1 MGYGIN
7 LKYSGFMKK
16 LSFALLALFLF
27 TPIYIEAKKK
37 PFGNGLYW
45 ELKEDGT
52 LAISGNGRMP
62 NFKPCKTP
70 WYNKR
75 YKVKSIVIEEGVTS
89 IGENSFNLCGETFEI
104 DEFIV
109 PKSLSEVGN
118 HAFGIA
124 SVKASRVI
132 IPDLEAFI
140 YTKYETSIICKSLY
154 VGSEEVT
161 KLVIPNGTTVINR
174 PFCRVTN
181 VSSVVIPNTVTSIG
195 QGAFSGYSGLTS
207 VAIPKSVTCI
217 GEWAFAYC
225 KNLTSIAIPS
235 SIQTIG
241 DFSFFHCQSL
251 TSVVI
256 PASVNSIG
264 RYAFDECDMLAFIV
278 IPKSL
283 SNSTRIKFPKNTKIY
298 EGELL
303 TLHDNNSDNMFYLVN
318 DSEKKGMV
326 CTNGKWIIP
335 LNNNYSEIGLLGG
348 EYIKV
353 LEYGNYGVF
362 NFEGKEI
369 IPTNRGYTYIG
380 DYDSSKGTF
389 AFTKKGVS
397 GICDSQGREIST
409 TRLAPT
415 SDDIKANGGYASVM
429 VLNNGNTKYYK
440 VSKSGRYGLTDAEGK
455 VIVPTEME
463 ALESAGTGYLRYK
476 LNGFWGVMNYAGK
489 IIIDTDRGYTS
500 IGDFKT
506 FNKRFSYT
514 MNGYKGECDAT
525 GRQISKI
532 KVDTPRPNTSVV
544 SSSGS
549 SSSSSSSNN
558 NSGNNTTTVVVEH
571 KHDPVPMQVWKQCTG
586 CYGSGMCQS
595 GCGGSG
601 WFTGYSGNSTRCIG
615 CGGTGK
621 CQFCAGQGGHY
632 EVEYR

>member
-1 MGYGIN
+1 
-7 LKYSGFMKK
+7 MKK

-37 PFGNGLYW
+37 TFGNGLYW
-45 ELKEDGT
+45 DLDKYGNLE
-52 LAISGNGRMP
+52 ISGVGDMM
-62 NFKPCKTP
+62 NFSNSNPAP
-70 WYNKR
+70 WHNKNCW
-75 YKVKSIVIEEGVTS
+75 YVTICEGVTS
-89 IGENSFNLCGETFEI
+89 IG
-104 DEFIV
+104 D
-109 PKSLSEVGN
+109 
-118 HAFGIA
+118 
-124 SVKASRVI
+124 
-132 IPDLEAFI
+132 
-140 YTKYETSIICKSLY
+140 
-154 VGSEEVT
+154 
-161 KLVIPNGTTVINR
+161 
-174 PFCRVTN
+174 
-181 VSSVVIPNTVTSIG
+181 
-195 QGAFSGYSGLTS
+195 
-207 VAIPKSVTCI
+207 
-217 GEWAFAYC
+217 
-225 KNLTSIAIPS
+225 
-235 SIQTIG
+235 
-241 DFSFFHCQSL
+241 
-251 TSVVI
+251 
-256 PASVNSIG
+256 
-264 RYAFDECDMLAFIV
+264 YAFDGNFINKVLLPSTIQRIGRNAFYNSDINEIVLPESIVELNEYAFHKCQKLQKVVLSENLKV
-278 IPKSL
+278 IPEYAFWDCDIREIQIPQSIISIGEGCFA
-283 SNSTRIKFPKNTKIY
+283 SNNNLKRVVLENENTELHKYAFGHSNEINRIQIMRRNRVQNCY
-298 EGELL
+298 WVEEGDKVGIL
-303 TLHDNNSDNMFYLVN
+303 TFNS
-318 DSEKKGMV
+318 
-326 CTNGKWIIP
+326 KWIIP
-335 LNNNYSEIGLLGG
+335 INNQYTDVQILNS

-353 LEYGNYGVF
+353 KNNENYGIISF
-362 NFEGKEI
+362 RGKEI
-369 IPTNRGYTYIG
+369 IPTSRGYTYIS

-615 CGGTGK
+615 CGGSGK